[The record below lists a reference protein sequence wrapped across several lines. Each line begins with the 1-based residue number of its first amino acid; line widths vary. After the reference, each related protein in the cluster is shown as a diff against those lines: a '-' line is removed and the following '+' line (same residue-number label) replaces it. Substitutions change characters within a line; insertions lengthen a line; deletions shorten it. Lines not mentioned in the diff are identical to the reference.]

1 MIEIY
6 QGTKMS
12 EHWSTQFQKMSQKHQ
27 KMDPRNDILN
37 NAINEDGVVI
47 VDVRSPGKYR
57 GLFRS
62 IWI

>member
-1 MIEIY
+1 
-6 QGTKMS
+6 
-12 EHWSTQFQKMSQKHQ
+12 
-27 KMDPRNDILN
+27 MDPRNDILN